1 MRDFKGMKRQRGRNN
16 RGGTGS
22 GGKPQQHNANR
33 AFDSNGPEGVKVR
46 GAAQGVYEK
55 YQQLARDATSSGDRV
70 LAENY
75 LQHAEHYFRV
85 LRAIQ
90 PNRPVSDIIGKDAY
104 SAYEI
109 DFEAEPEEQPETPE
123 ATQTEASADGESGEG
138 QQGEQRRDRFENRP
152 REDRQRDDR
161 PRDGQR
167 DDRPRDNNNQNR
179 DGQNRDRF
187 DGGNQGQQGAGQGQS
202 RRDRWRERDDRP
214 RDDNRPRDDR
224 PRDERPRDDRPREDR
239 PRDERP
245 RDERPREERPRDDRP
260 REERAPREDRFRD
273 DRPREERPREERPVA
288 AESVEAAPTEARR
301 ERPRRERA
309 PRDRD
314 PMAVIEPQATPLT
327 EAPASPLLRGQD
339 GDVSHAPAFLGRK
352 APRAAAPVEAAPVA
366 PSAEDGE
373 APAKPKRRRAPRSF
387 EAPEEA

>member
-16 RGGTGS
+16 RGGAGS

-109 DFEAEPEEQPETPE
+109 DFEAEPEEQTETPE
-123 ATQTEASADGESGEG
+123 AAQTEAPADGEGGE
-138 QQGEQRRDRFENRP
+138 GEQRRDRFENRP
-152 REDRQRDDR
+152 RDDR

-167 DDRPRDNNNQNR
+167 DDRPRDGQRDNN
-179 DGQNRDRF
+179 QNRDRF
-187 DGGNQGQQGAGQGQS
+187 DGQPGQGQS
-202 RRDRWRERDDRP
+202 RRDRWRDRDDRP
-214 RDDNRPRDDR
+214 RDGQRDDRPRDDR
-224 PRDERPRDDRPREDR
+224 PRDDRPRDDRPRDDRPRDDRPREDR
-239 PRDERP
+239 PRD
-245 RDERPREERPRDDRP
+245 DRPREERP
-260 REERAPREDRFRD
+260 PREDRFRD
-273 DRPREERPREERPVA
+273 ERPREDRVREDRPA
-288 AESVEAAPTEARR
+288 PVEAVEQPQGESRR

-327 EAPASPLLRGQD
+327 SEAPASPLLRSQD

-352 APRAAAPVEAAPVA
+352 SPRAESAVDTGPVSTSSVLAADAEA
-366 PSAEDGE
+366 

-387 EAPEEA
+387 EGAAPESEEA